1 MFCST
6 AKQCKPLSIRE
17 MQLSSPNHFNHFR
30 EREWLFIVRTK
41 GRKILMFSREGTVF
55 EQIKSKIN
63 LDASE
68 TNSIATAK
76 SESGSLLFLADGR
89 YLKIYRVICCSPEV
103 TNTFPLIKVWFKES
117 STSHVWKY
125 HFQRVF
131 IYDPSNSANLTSL
144 ALEIGPYEQATTV
157 WMGTTNGLVR
167 YDVAKDRFKMVPIP
181 HLPTIEQIGV

>member
-1 MFCST
+1 MFRENFTVMFCST

-125 HFQRVF
+125 HF
-131 IYDPSNSANLTSL
+131 
-144 ALEIGPYEQATTV
+144 
-157 WMGTTNGLVR
+157 
-167 YDVAKDRFKMVPIP
+167 
-181 HLPTIEQIGV
+181 